1 MEEGCPSLTEQ
12 LAAYQQRLR
21 DLEQTDAEQKV
32 VIAEQQQV
40 IEHQAAVIAE
50 QQEAAAAYQE
60 QLAKAAEQLR
70 FFKRAMFGQ
79 RRERYAPSPDQK
91 VLFVPEVVEGLDA
104 KQKNT
109 EDAPADSSPPR
120 TRRKPRRPRIEFPQF
135 WEHRRTEYPLPDSEL
150 PCGCCGAQ
158 RTIIRTHVTKR
169 AEMEEAKI
177 YVVEEARYTYGCS
190 HCHDG
195 SQMQTT
201 QRPPQAL
208 EKSPFGPS
216 ILAWL
221 VTWKFL
227 HHLPVYRQQEL
238 LLGPLKRWLSR
249 ALLCGLLSR
258 TAQALRPLERLIRQQ
273 VLTSAVINAD
283 ETEVR
288 MIKPGHVKAITGYL
302 TGYAGDEDHR
312 YVFYDFRP
320 SRSRDGPAE
329 MLADY
334 RGYLQTD
341 GYSVYTS
348 LVRHSEGRLVD
359 VACWAHGRR
368 GFEEALPAT
377 SHPLVHE
384 AMLWTQQLY
393 DIEDRAKDM
402 SADDRRALR
411 QAEALPIL
419 MRMKARFEE
428 VRPTLRPTA
437 KLAEAIGYVLN
448 RWDAFVRYTSD
459 GRIPIDN
466 NVIERLLRPIAIGRK
481 NYLFFGSERG
491 GKTAATLYTLVQSA
505 RRNCVDVWPYL
516 TDVLRRIAAIAP
528 GDTAAL
534 EALLPDRWVAAH
546 PEHRLEQ
553 REEESREAQARRRQR
568 RIARRVAAAPQATV
582 TCSGPCVS
590 M

>member
-1 MEEGCPSLTEQ
+1 MEHGSPSLEDR
-12 LAAYQQRLR
+12 LAACEQRIR
-21 DLEQTDAEQKV
+21 ELERTDKEQK
-32 VIAEQQQV
+32 
-40 IEHQAAVIAE
+40 AVIAQ
-50 QQEAAAAYQE
+50 QQEAIAAYQE

-104 KQKNT
+104 KQETTQPDTN
-109 EDAPADSSPPR
+109 AGSPPPR
-120 TRRKPRRPRIEFPQF
+120 KPRKPRRARIEFPQF
-135 WEHRRTEYPLPDSEL
+135 WEHRRKEYPLPDSEL

-158 RTIIRTHVTKR
+158 RIIIHTHITKR
-169 AEMEEAKI
+169 VEMEEAKL
-177 YVVEEARYTYGCS
+177 YVVEEVRFTYGCS
-190 HCHDG
+190 NCHDG

-201 QRPPQAL
+201 ERPPQAV

-258 TAQALRPLERLIRQQ
+258 TAQALRPLERLIHER
-273 VLTSAVINAD
+273 VLASIVINAD
-283 ETEVR
+283 ETEVK
-288 MIKPGHVKAITGYL
+288 MLKPGNGKAITGYL
-302 TGYAGDEDHR
+302 SGYAGDADHR

-320 SRSRDGPAE
+320 SRSRDGPKE

-341 GYSVYTS
+341 GYIVYTS
-348 LVRHSEGRLVD
+348 LVREAAGRLVD

-368 GFEEALPAT
+368 GFEEAISAT

-384 AMLWTQQLY
+384 AMIWTQQLY
-393 DIEDRAKDM
+393 DIEDRAKEM
-402 SADDRRALR
+402 SADERRALR

-419 MRMKARFEE
+419 SRMKARFEE

-437 KLAEAIGYVLN
+437 KLAEAIDYVLN
-448 RWDAFVRYTSD
+448 RWDAFIRYTSD

-481 NYLFFGSERG
+481 NYLFFGSEKG

-516 TDVLRRIAAIAP
+516 TDVLRRIAAVPP

-534 EALLPDRWVAAH
+534 EALLPDRWLAAH

-553 REEESREAQARRRQR
+553 REEESREAQARRRR
-568 RIARRVAAAPQATV
+568 KRAARRLAVGQ
-582 TCSGPCVS
+582 
-590 M
+590 

>member
-1 MEEGCPSLTEQ
+1 MEHGSLSLADQ
-12 LAAYQQRLR
+12 LAACEQRIR
-21 DLEQTDAEQKV
+21 DLEQADIRQQAIIT
-32 VIAEQQQV
+32 QQQETIV
-40 IEHQAAVIAE
+40 HQAAVIAQ
-50 QQEAAAAYQE
+50 QQEMATAYQE

-91 VLFVPEVVEGLDA
+91 VLFVPEAVEGLETKQETTQDA
-104 KQKNT
+104 NT
-109 EDAPADSSPPR
+109 DSPPPQR
-120 TRRKPRRPRIEFPQF
+120 RRKPRRPRIEFPQF
-135 WEHRRTEYPLPDSEL
+135 WEHRRTEYPLPPDEL
-150 PCGCCGAQ
+150 PCGCCGTQ
-158 RTIIRTHVTKR
+158 RIIIRTIVTKR
-169 AEMEEAKI
+169 VEMEEAKL
-177 YVVEEARYTYGCS
+177 YVVEEVRFTYGCS
-190 HCHDG
+190 NCHDG

-201 QRPPQAL
+201 ERPPQAV

-258 TAQALRPLERLIRQQ
+258 TAQALRPLERLIHQW
-273 VLTSAVINAD
+273 VLASIVINAD
-283 ETEVR
+283 ETEVK
-288 MIKPGHVKAITGYL
+288 MLKPGNGKAITGYL
-302 TGYAGDEDHR
+302 SGYAGDADHR

-320 SRSRDGPAE
+320 SRSRDGPRE
-329 MLADY
+329 VLADY

-341 GYSVYTS
+341 GYIVYTS
-348 LVRHSEGRLVD
+348 LVREAAGRLVD

-368 GFEEALPAT
+368 GFEEAIPAT

-384 AMLWTQQLY
+384 AMIWTQQLY
-393 DIEDRAKDM
+393 DIEDRAKEM
-402 SADDRRALR
+402 SPEDRRTLR

-419 MRMKARFEE
+419 AKMKARFDE

-437 KLAEAIGYVLN
+437 KLAEAIDYVLN

-466 NVIERLLRPIAIGRK
+466 NVIERLLRPVAIGRK
-481 NYLFFGSERG
+481 NYLFFGSEHG
-491 GKTAATLYTLVQSA
+491 GQTAATLYTLVQSA

-528 GDTAAL
+528 GDTAGL

-553 REEESREAQARRRQR
+553 REEESREAQARRRR
-568 RIARRVAAAPQATV
+568 KRAARRLAAAK
-582 TCSGPCVS
+582 
-590 M
+590 

>member
-1 MEEGCPSLTEQ
+1 MEHGSLSLADQ
-12 LAAYQQRLR
+12 LAACEQRIR
-21 DLEQTDAEQKV
+21 ELEQADIRQQAI
-32 VIAEQQQV
+32 IAQQQETIV
-40 IEHQAAVIAE
+40 HQAAVIAQ
-50 QQEAAAAYQE
+50 QQEMATAYQE

-79 RRERYAPSPDQK
+79 RRERYAPSPDQTL
-91 VLFVPEVVEGLDA
+91 LFVPEAVEGLDA
-104 KQKNT
+104 KQENT
-109 EDAPADSSPPR
+109 KDTNADSPPPR

-135 WEHRRTEYPLPDSEL
+135 WEHRRIEYALPESEL
-150 PCGCCGAQ
+150 PCGCCGTQ
-158 RTIIRTHVTKR
+158 RIITRTHITKR
-169 AEMEEAKI
+169 AEMEEAKL
-177 YVVEEARYTYGCS
+177 YVVEEVRYTYGCS
-190 HCHDG
+190 ACHDG
-195 SQMQTT
+195 SQMLTT
-201 QRPPQAL
+201 QRPPQAV

-249 ALLCGLLSR
+249 ALLCGLLRR
-258 TAQALRPLERLIRQQ
+258 TAQALRPLERLIYQRIFA
-273 VLTSAVINAD
+273 SAVVNAD

-288 MIKPGHVKAITGYL
+288 MLKPGHGKAITGYL
-302 TGYAGDEDHR
+302 SGYAGDADHR

-320 SRSRDGPAE
+320 SRSRDGPKE
-329 MLADY
+329 VLADY

-341 GYSVYTS
+341 GYIVYTS
-348 LVRHSEGRLVD
+348 LVREAAGRLVD

-368 GFEEALPAT
+368 GFEEAIPAT

-384 AMLWTQQLY
+384 AMIWTQQLY
-393 DIEDRAKDM
+393 DIDDRAKEM

-419 MRMKARFEE
+419 VRMKARFDE

-437 KLAEAIGYVLN
+437 KLAEAIDYVLN

-466 NVIERLLRPIAIGRK
+466 NVIERLLRPISVGRK
-481 NYLFFGSERG
+481 NYLFFGSENG

-534 EALLPDRWVAAH
+534 EVLLPDRWVADH

-553 REEESREAQARRRQR
+553 REEESREAQARRRRKRAER
-568 RIARRVAAAPQATV
+568 RLAIAQ
-582 TCSGPCVS
+582 
-590 M
+590 

>member
-1 MEEGCPSLTEQ
+1 MEEGCPSLADQ
-12 LAAYQQRLR
+12 LATCQQRIR
-21 DLEQTDAEQKV
+21 DLEQTTAD
-32 VIAEQQQV
+32 QQ
-40 IEHQAAVIAE
+40 AVIAQ
-50 QQEAAAAYQE
+50 QQEAIAAYQE

-70 FFKRAMFGQ
+70 YFKRAMFGQ
-79 RRERYAPSPDQK
+79 RRERYAPSPDQTL
-91 VLFVPEVVEGLDA
+91 LFVPEAVEGLDTQQDTA
-104 KQKNT
+104 QP
-109 EDAPADSSPPR
+109 DANADLPPLR

-177 YVVEEARYTYGCS
+177 YVVEEVRFTYGCS

-201 QRPPQAL
+201 ERPPQAV

-249 ALLCGLLSR
+249 ALLCGLLNR
-258 TAQALRPLERLIRQQ
+258 TAQALRPLERLIHQR
-273 VLTSAVINAD
+273 VLASIVINAD
-283 ETEVR
+283 ETEVK
-288 MIKPGHVKAITGYL
+288 MLKPGNGKAITGYL
-302 TGYAGDEDHR
+302 SGYAGDADHR

-320 SRSRDGPAE
+320 SRSRDGPKE

-341 GYSVYTS
+341 GYIVYTS
-348 LVRHSEGRLVD
+348 LVREAAGRLVD

-384 AMLWTQQLY
+384 AMIWTQQLY
-393 DIEDRAKDM
+393 DIEDRAKEM
-402 SADDRRALR
+402 SSDDRRALR

-419 MRMKARFEE
+419 TRMKARFDE

-437 KLAEAIGYVLN
+437 KLAEAIDYVLN
-448 RWDAFVRYTSD
+448 RWDAFVRYAED
-459 GRIPIDN
+459 GRIGIDN

-481 NYLFFGSERG
+481 NYLFFGSEHG
-491 GKTAATLYTLVQSA
+491 GQTAATLYTLVQSA

-528 GDTAAL
+528 GDTAAW
-534 EALLPDRWVAAH
+534 EALLPDRWLATH

-553 REEESREAQARRRQR
+553 REEESREAQARRRR
-568 RIARRVAAAPQATV
+568 KRAACRLTAAQ
-582 TCSGPCVS
+582 
-590 M
+590 

>member
-1 MEEGCPSLTEQ
+1 MEHESSSLADQ
-12 LAAYQQRLR
+12 LAACQQRIR
-21 DLEQTDAEQKV
+21 ELEQRDAD
-32 VIAEQQQV
+32 QQ
-40 IEHQAAVIAE
+40 AVIAQ
-50 QQEAAAAYQE
+50 QQEVIAACQE

-70 FFKRAMFGQ
+70 LLKRMVFGQ

-91 VLFVPEVVEGLDA
+91 LLFVPQVVEGLHASEQASEDSV
-104 KQKNT
+104 T
-109 EDAPADSSPPR
+109 EAPPLR

-135 WEHRRTEYPLPDSEL
+135 WEHRRTEYPLPEAEL
-150 PCGCCGAQ
+150 SCGCCGQQ
-158 RTIIRTHVTKR
+158 RIITREHVTKR
-169 AEMEEAKI
+169 VEMEQAKL
-177 YVVEEARYTYGCS
+177 YVVEEVRYTYGCS

-195 SQMQTT
+195 SQMVTT
-201 QRPPQAL
+201 QRPPQAV

-227 HHLPVYRQQEL
+227 YHLPVYRQQEL

-249 ALLCGLLSR
+249 ALLCGLLGR
-258 TAQALRPLERLIRQQ
+258 TALALRPLERLIRKQ
-273 VLTSAVINAD
+273 VLASAVINAD

-288 MIKPGHVKAITGYL
+288 MLKPGHGKTITGYL
-302 TGYAGDEDHR
+302 SGYAGDADHR

-320 SRSRDGPAE
+320 SRSRDGPE
-329 MLADY
+329 KMLADY

-341 GYSVYTS
+341 GYVVYTS
-348 LVRHSEGRLVD
+348 LVRHSAGRLVD

-368 GFEEALPAT
+368 GFEEAIPAT

-384 AMLWTQQLY
+384 AMIWTQQLY
-393 DIEDRAKDM
+393 DLEDRAREM
-402 SADDRRALR
+402 SADERRALR

-419 MRMKARFEE
+419 ARMKARFDE

-437 KLAEAIGYVLN
+437 KLAEAIDYVLN

-466 NVIERLLRPIAIGRK
+466 NVIERLLRPVAIGRK
-481 NYLFFGSERG
+481 NFLFFGSEKG
-491 GKTAATLYTLVQSA
+491 GQTAATLYTLVQSA

-553 REEESREAQARRRQR
+553 REEESHEAQARRRRKRAVR
-568 RIARRVAAAPQATV
+568 RAAV
-582 TCSGPCVS
+582 VN
-590 M
+590 

>member
-1 MEEGCPSLTEQ
+1 MEYEGPSLADQ
-12 LAAYQQRLR
+12 LAACQQRIR
-21 DLEQTDAEQKV
+21 ELEQKDAERQA
-32 VIAEQQQV
+32 VISQQQ
-40 IEHQAAVIAE
+40 ELIAS
-50 QQEAAAAYQE
+50 YQE

-91 VLFVPEVVEGLDA
+91 LLFVPEAVAGLEA
-104 KQKNT
+104 QRQNSG
-109 EDAPADSSPPR
+109 EANADLPPLR
-120 TRRKPRRPRIEFPQF
+120 TRRKPRQPRITFPQF
-135 WEHRRTEYPLPDSEL
+135 WEHRRTEYPLPDAEL
-150 PCGCCGAQ
+150 PCGCCGQQ
-158 RTIIRTHVTKR
+158 RVITRTHITKR
-169 AEMEEAKI
+169 LEMEEAKL
-177 YVVEEARYTYGCS
+177 YVVEEVRYTYGCS

-195 SQMQTT
+195 SQMVTT
-201 QRPPQAL
+201 QRPPQAV

-216 ILAWL
+216 VLAWL

-258 TAQALRPLERLIRQQ
+258 TAQALRPLVRLIRQQ
-273 VLTSAVINAD
+273 VLASIVINAD
-283 ETEVR
+283 ETEVK
-288 MIKPGHVKAITGYL
+288 MLKPGHGKAITGYL
-302 TGYAGDEDHR
+302 NGFAGDADHR

-320 SRSRDGPAE
+320 SRSRDGPQE
-329 MLADY
+329 MLGDY

-341 GYSVYTS
+341 GYVVYTS

-368 GFEEALPAT
+368 GFEEAIPAT

-384 AMLWTQQLY
+384 AMIWTQQLY
-393 DIEDRAKDM
+393 DIEDRAHEM
-402 SADDRRALR
+402 SPDDRRALR

-419 MRMKARFEE
+419 ARMKARFDE

-437 KLAEAIGYVLN
+437 KLAEAIDYVLN
-448 RWDAFVRYTSD
+448 RWEAFVRYTSD

-466 NVIERLLRPIAIGRK
+466 NIIERFLRPVAIGRK
-481 NYLFFGSERG
+481 NYLFFGSEHG
-491 GKTAATLYTLVQSA
+491 GQTAATLYTLVQSA
-505 RRNCVDVWPYL
+505 RRNNVNVWPYL

-553 REEESREAQARRRQR
+553 REEESREAQARRRRKRAAR
-568 RIARRVAAAPQATV
+568 RIAIAQ
-582 TCSGPCVS
+582 
-590 M
+590 

>member
-1 MEEGCPSLTEQ
+1 
-12 LAAYQQRLR
+12 
-21 DLEQTDAEQKV
+21 
-32 VIAEQQQV
+32 
-40 IEHQAAVIAE
+40 
-50 QQEAAAAYQE
+50 
-60 QLAKAAEQLR
+60 
-70 FFKRAMFGQ
+70 
-79 RRERYAPSPDQK
+79 
-91 VLFVPEVVEGLDA
+91 
-104 KQKNT
+104 
-109 EDAPADSSPPR
+109 
-120 TRRKPRRPRIEFPQF
+120 
-135 WEHRRTEYPLPDSEL
+135 
-150 PCGCCGAQ
+150 
-158 RTIIRTHVTKR
+158 VTKR
-169 AEMEEAKI
+169 LEMEEAKL
-177 YVVEEARYTYGCS
+177 YVVEEVRFTYGCS

-195 SQMQTT
+195 SQMVTT
-201 QRPPQAL
+201 QRPPQAV

-249 ALLCGLLSR
+249 SLLCGLLGR
-258 TAQALRPLERLIRQQ
+258 TALALRPLERLIRRQ
-273 VLTSAVINAD
+273 VLASIVINAD

-288 MIKPGHVKAITGYL
+288 MLKPGNGKTITGYL
-302 TGYAGDEDHR
+302 SGYAGDLDHR
-312 YVFYDFRP
+312 FVFYDFRP
-320 SRSRDGPAE
+320 SRSRDGPEE
-329 MLADY
+329 MLANY

-341 GYSVYTS
+341 GYVVYTS

-368 GFEEALPAT
+368 GFEEALPTT

-384 AMLWTQQLY
+384 AMIWTQQLY
-393 DIEDRAKDM
+393 DIEDRAHEM
-402 SADDRRALR
+402 SPDDRRALR
-411 QAEALPIL
+411 QAEVLPIL
-419 MRMKARFEE
+419 ARMKARFDE

-437 KLAEAIGYVLN
+437 KLAEAIDYVLN

-466 NVIERLLRPIAIGRK
+466 NTIERLLRPIAIGRK
-481 NYLFFGSERG
+481 NYLFFGSENG

-534 EALLPDRWVAAH
+534 EALLPDRWLVAH

-553 REEESREAQARRRQR
+553 REEESREAQARRRR
-568 RIARRVAAAPQATV
+568 KRAARRAAIVALQ
-582 TCSGPCVS
+582 
-590 M
+590 

>member
-1 MEEGCPSLTEQ
+1 MEEGCPSLADQ
-12 LAAYQQRLR
+12 LATCQQRIR
-21 DLEQTDAEQKV
+21 DLEQTTADQQS
-32 VIAEQQQV
+32 VIAQ
-40 IEHQAAVIAE
+40 
-50 QQEAAAAYQE
+50 QQEAIAAYQE

-79 RRERYAPSPDQK
+79 RRERYAPSPDQRL
-91 VLFVPEVVEGLDA
+91 LFVPEAVAELETQQQNSRDD
-104 KQKNT
+104 N
-109 EDAPADSSPPR
+109 ADSPSPR

-135 WEHRRTEYPLPDSEL
+135 WEHRRIEYPLPESEL
-150 PCGCCGAQ
+150 PCGCCGTQ
-158 RTIIRTHVTKR
+158 RIIIRTHVTKR
-169 AEMEEAKI
+169 VEMEEAKL
-177 YVVEEARYTYGCS
+177 YVVEEVRYTYGCS
-190 HCHDG
+190 DCHDG

-201 QRPPQAL
+201 ERPPQAV

-249 ALLCGLLSR
+249 ALLCGLLRR
-258 TAQALRPLERLIRQQ
+258 TAQALRPLERLIYQR
-273 VLTSAVINAD
+273 VFASAVVNAD

-288 MIKPGHVKAITGYL
+288 MLKPGHGKAITGYL
-302 TGYAGDEDHR
+302 SGYAGDADHR

-320 SRSRDGPAE
+320 SRSRDGPRE
-329 MLADY
+329 VLTDY

-341 GYSVYTS
+341 GYIVYTS
-348 LVRHSEGRLVD
+348 LVREAAGRLVD
-359 VACWAHGRR
+359 VACSAHGRR
-368 GFEEALPAT
+368 GFEEAIPAT

-384 AMLWTQQLY
+384 AMIWTQQLY
-393 DIEDRAKDM
+393 DIEDRAKEM
-402 SADDRRALR
+402 SVEDRRALR

-419 MRMKARFEE
+419 ARMKARFDE

-437 KLAEAIGYVLN
+437 KLAEAIDYVLN
-448 RWDAFVRYTSD
+448 RWGAFVRYTED

-481 NYLFFGSERG
+481 NYLFFGSENG

-505 RRNCVDVWPYL
+505 RRNYVDVWPYL
-516 TDVLRRIAAIAP
+516 TDVLRQIAAIDPA
-528 GDTAAL
+528 DTAAL

-553 REEESREAQARRRQR
+553 REEESREAQARRRR
-568 RIARRVAAAPQATV
+568 KRAARRAVATP
-582 TCSGPCVS
+582 
-590 M
+590 

>member
-1 MEEGCPSLTEQ
+1 MDEGCPSLADQ
-12 LAAYQQRLR
+12 LATCQQRIR
-21 DLEQTDAEQKV
+21 DLEQTAAD
-32 VIAEQQQV
+32 QQ
-40 IEHQAAVIAE
+40 AVIAQ
-50 QQEAAAAYQE
+50 QQEAIAAYQE

-79 RRERYAPSPDQK
+79 RRERYVPSPDQK
-91 VLFVPEVVEGLDA
+91 LLFVPEVVEGLDT
-104 KQKNT
+104 KQET
-109 EDAPADSSPPR
+109 TQPDSNAGSLPSR

-135 WEHRRTEYPLPDSEL
+135 WEHRRIEYPLTDSEL
-150 PCGCCGAQ
+150 PCGCCGAG
-158 RTIIRTHVTKR
+158 RGIIRTHVTKR
-169 AEMEEAKI
+169 AEMEEAKL
-177 YVVEEARYTYGCS
+177 YVVEEVRYTYGCS

-201 QRPPQAL
+201 ERPPQAV

-258 TAQALRPLERLIRQQ
+258 TAQALRPLERLIHER
-273 VLTSAVINAD
+273 VLASIVINAD
-283 ETEVR
+283 ETEVK
-288 MIKPGHVKAITGYL
+288 MLKPGNGKAITGYL
-302 TGYAGDEDHR
+302 SGYAGDADHR

-320 SRSRDGPAE
+320 SRSRDGPKE
-329 MLADY
+329 VLADY
-334 RGYLQTD
+334 RGFLQTD
-341 GYSVYTS
+341 GYIVYTS
-348 LVRHSEGRLVD
+348 LVREAAGRLVD

-368 GFEEALPAT
+368 GFEEAIPTT

-384 AMLWTQQLY
+384 AMIWTQQLY
-393 DIEDRAKDM
+393 DIEDRAKEM
-402 SADDRRALR
+402 TADDRRALR
-411 QAEALPIL
+411 QAEALPIFQ
-419 MRMKARFEE
+419 RMKARFEE

-437 KLAEAIGYVLN
+437 KLAEAIDYVLN
-448 RWDAFVRYTSD
+448 RWDAFVRYTED
-459 GRIPIDN
+459 GRIPVDN

-481 NYLFFGSERG
+481 NYLFFGSDHG

-528 GDTAAL
+528 GDTSAL

-553 REEESREAQARRRQR
+553 REEESREAQGRRRRKRAARRLAVMQ
-568 RIARRVAAAPQATV
+568 
-582 TCSGPCVS
+582 
-590 M
+590 

>member
-1 MEEGCPSLTEQ
+1 MEHGSLSLADQ
-12 LAAYQQRLR
+12 LAACEQRIR
-21 DLEQTDAEQKV
+21 ELEQADIRQQAI
-32 VIAEQQQV
+32 IAQQQETIV
-40 IEHQAAVIAE
+40 HQAAVIAQ
-50 QQEAAAAYQE
+50 QQEMATAYQE

-79 RRERYAPSPDQK
+79 RRERYAPSPDQTL
-91 VLFVPEVVEGLDA
+91 LFVPEAVEGLDA
-104 KQKNT
+104 KQENT
-109 EDAPADSSPPR
+109 KDTNADSPPPR

-135 WEHRRTEYPLPDSEL
+135 WEHRRIEYALPESEL
-150 PCGCCGAQ
+150 PCGCCGTQ
-158 RTIIRTHVTKR
+158 RIITRTHITKR
-169 AEMEEAKI
+169 AEMEEAKL
-177 YVVEEARYTYGCS
+177 YVVEEVRYTYGCS
-190 HCHDG
+190 ACHDG
-195 SQMQTT
+195 SQMLTT
-201 QRPPQAL
+201 QRPPQAV

-227 HHLPVYRQQEL
+227 HHLPV
-238 LLGPLKRWLSR
+238 LGPLKRWLSR
-249 ALLCGLLSR
+249 ALLCGLLRR
-258 TAQALRPLERLIRQQ
+258 TAQALRPLERLIYQRIFA
-273 VLTSAVINAD
+273 SAVVNAD

-288 MIKPGHVKAITGYL
+288 MLKPGHGKAITGYL
-302 TGYAGDEDHR
+302 SGYAGDADHR

-320 SRSRDGPAE
+320 SRSRDGPKE
-329 MLADY
+329 VLADY

-341 GYSVYTS
+341 GYIVYTS
-348 LVRHSEGRLVD
+348 LVREAAGRLVD

-368 GFEEALPAT
+368 GFEEAIPAT

-384 AMLWTQQLY
+384 AMIWTQQLY
-393 DIEDRAKDM
+393 DIDDRAKEM

-419 MRMKARFEE
+419 VRMKARFDE

-437 KLAEAIGYVLN
+437 KLAEAIDYVLN

-466 NVIERLLRPIAIGRK
+466 NVIERLLRPISVGRK
-481 NYLFFGSERG
+481 NYLFFGSENG

-534 EALLPDRWVAAH
+534 EVLLPDRWVADH

-553 REEESREAQARRRQR
+553 REEESREAQARRRRKRAER
-568 RIARRVAAAPQATV
+568 RLAIAQ
-582 TCSGPCVS
+582 
-590 M
+590 

>member
-1 MEEGCPSLTEQ
+1 MDKGCPSLADQ
-12 LAAYQQRLR
+12 LATCQQRIR
-21 DLEQTDAEQKV
+21 DLEQTTAD
-32 VIAEQQQV
+32 QQ
-40 IEHQAAVIAE
+40 AVIAQ
-50 QQEAAAAYQE
+50 QQEAIAAYQE

-91 VLFVPEVVEGLDA
+91 LLFVPEVVEGLDA
-104 KQKNT
+104 KQEATQPGNN
-109 EDAPADSSPPR
+109 ADSPPLR
-120 TRRKPRRPRIEFPQF
+120 ARRKPRRPRIEFPQF
-135 WEHRRTEYPLPDSEL
+135 WEHRRIEYPLPDSEL

-158 RTIIRTHVTKR
+158 RIIIRTHVTKR
-169 AEMEEAKI
+169 AEMEEAKL
-177 YVVEEARYTYGCS
+177 YVVEEVRFTYGCS

-201 QRPPQAL
+201 ERPPQAV

-258 TAQALRPLERLIRQQ
+258 TAQALRPLERLIHQR
-273 VLTSAVINAD
+273 VLASIVINAD
-283 ETEVR
+283 ETEVK
-288 MIKPGHVKAITGYL
+288 MLKPGNGKAITGYL
-302 TGYAGDEDHR
+302 SGYAGDADHR

-320 SRSRDGPAE
+320 NRSRDGPREVLAE
-329 MLADY
+329 Y
-334 RGYLQTD
+334 GGYLQTD
-341 GYSVYTS
+341 GYIVYTS
-348 LVRHSEGRLVD
+348 LVREAVGRLVD

-368 GFEEALPAT
+368 GFEEAIPTT

-384 AMLWTQQLY
+384 AMIWTQQLY
-393 DIEDRAKDM
+393 DIEDRAKEM
-402 SADDRRALR
+402 SPEDRRALR
-411 QAEALPIL
+411 QAQALPVL
-419 MRMKARFEE
+419 ARMKARFDE

-437 KLAEAIGYVLN
+437 RLAEAIDYVLN
-448 RWDAFVRYTSD
+448 RWDAFVRYTSE

-466 NVIERLLRPIAIGRK
+466 NVIERLLRPVAIGRK
-481 NYLFFGSERG
+481 NYLFFGSEHG
-491 GKTAATLYTLVQSA
+491 GQTAATLYTLVQSA

-516 TDVLRRIAAIAP
+516 TDVLHRIAAVAP
-528 GDTAAL
+528 GDAAAL
-534 EALLPDRWVAAH
+534 EALLPDRWLAAH

-553 REEESREAQARRRQR
+553 REEESREAQVRRHRKRAARRM
-568 RIARRVAAAPQATV
+568 AAAQ
-582 TCSGPCVS
+582 
-590 M
+590 